1 VPAQLAADLVVA
13 ADWSVR
19 AEKRWMAVAARGRD
33 GRWRVGGARPVG
45 RATTLVARVARRAG
59 RERAALVGLDL
70 AIGLP
75 ATYARRAGVHAF
87 VPWALGLG
95 VPPWDRF
102 ASPAAASR
110 ELSLHRPFYPA
121 GAIRAGEA
129 RRAELCVALGVPD
142 MDALRRA
149 CDRARPGRRAAEAL
163 FWTLGG
169 KQVGKAALAGW
180 RDVVLPALREG
191 RAVLWPFQGRLA
203 ALLRPGAVVLAEV
216 YPADAYARVGAAR
229 VSKRD
234 PRSRREACEAMG
246 RWIAAAGVVPA
257 SRLERQLSDGFGPRA
272 GGEDAFDAVAALL
285 GMLEVVLGRPGLHE
299 PEDPI
304 VRGVEGWI
312 LGLGPG

>member
-1 VPAQLAADLVVA
+1 VPAPLAADLVVA

-19 AEKRWMAVAARGRD
+19 ARKRWMAIAERGGD
-33 GRWRVGGARPVG
+33 GRWRAGGARPVG
-45 RATTLVARVARRAG
+45 RAATLVARVARRAD
-59 RERAALVGLDL
+59 RERAAIVGLDL

-75 ATYARRAGVHAF
+75 ASYARRAGVPAF

-102 ASPAAASR
+102 ASPAFASR
-110 ELSLHRPFYPA
+110 ELSIHRPFYPA

-129 RRAELCVALGVPD
+129 RRAELCAALGVPD

-180 RDVVLPALREG
+180 RDVVQPALREG
-191 RAVLWPFQGRLA
+191 RAVVWPFQGRLA

-216 YPADAYARVGAAR
+216 YPADANFRLGIPR
-229 VSKRD
+229 VSKRA
-234 PRSRREACEAMG
+234 PRSRREACAALV
-246 RWIAAAGVVPA
+246 RWVAAAGISP
-257 SRLERQLSDGFGPRA
+257 SRRLRAQLAEGFGPRPD
-272 GGEDAFDAVAALL
+272 GEDPFDAIVALL
-285 GMLEVVLGRPGLHE
+285 GMLDVVLGRTALHE

-304 VRGVEGWI
+304 VRKVEGWI
-312 LGLGPG
+312 LGLGPE